1 MNDALQFDEWKYT
14 GDEPL
19 TCAKCQHAIT
29 RVYHEMNGRL
39 FCDRCRR
46 NTEIGLN
53 GGARFTRAMRAI
65 VAGSG
70 AAAAGALIYFG
81 VTKLTGYELSLMTI
95 LIGYVVGT
103 AVRWGSNGRGGWAY
117 QTLAV
122 VLTYI
127 AIVSTYAPSVVEA
140 MADMDRRQVAR
151 PATRSVPPG
160 SPRPATA
167 AAPAP
172 ASKASVARFAAM
184 VAVVSVIVCVA
195 PFMLGVKNAIGLMI
209 IGVGLYQA
217 WKVNRRLMLNFSGPH
232 RIRAPEPT
240 PAPAV

>member
-1 MNDALQFDEWKYT
+1 VNEALQFEKWEYT

-19 TCAKCQHAIT
+19 TCATCQHAIT

-46 NTEIGLN
+46 DTEIALN
-53 GGARFTRAMRAI
+53 SGSRVTRAVRAI

-70 AAAAGALIYFG
+70 AAVVGALVYFG

-117 QTLAV
+117 QALAV
-122 VLTYI
+122 VLTYV

-140 MADMDRRQVAR
+140 MADMDRRPIAE
-151 PATRSVPPG
+151 
-160 SPRPATA
+160 PATA
-167 AAPAP
+167 AAPTP
-172 ASKASVARFAAM
+172 AAKSSAVRFAAM

-195 PFMLGVKNAIGLMI
+195 PFMLGVKNAIGLVI

-217 WKVNRRLMLNFSGPH
+217 WTVNRRLMLNFSGPH
-232 RIRAPEPT
+232 RIRGPEAAPP
-240 PAPAV
+240 VV